1 MCFLPINPNG
11 SLPLCYGDS
20 NAIDVSFIS
29 VVDLHSWK
37 YNVLFCC
44 SSCQQKDEFWRP
56 AMYLKWMQGTNVPW
70 HFECYNHVMYFI
82 VILFSCLL
90 LPQSLVW
97 QSFLL
102 ESHMLGLKDC
112 KSIKWPF
119 YSCLPCWGNNVPGP
133 RECYHN
139 AGLVFDPV
147 WMAYRYKERN
157 KGNFTLTALT
167 KQFHK
172 TSLRVLTVIILSWCT
187 F

>member
-1 MCFLPINPNG
+1 MSP
-11 SLPLCYGDS
+11 
-20 NAIDVSFIS
+20 FIS
-29 VVDLHSWK
+29 VVDLHSWNMCCLLFIMPAK
-37 YNVLFCC
+37 RWVLKADYVFKVDARHKCT
-44 SSCQQKDEFWRP
+44 
-56 AMYLKWMQGTNVPW
+56 LTL
-70 HFECYNHVMYFI
+70 ECYNHVMYFI

-97 QSFLL
+97 QSL
-102 ESHMLGLKDC
+102 ESQMLGLKDC

-119 YSCLPCWGNNVPGP
+119 YSCLPCWGNNIPGP

-172 TSLRVLTVIILSWCT
+172 KSLSINSDHFIMVYILKILTDMSTVCVTLTYIMHCIWSI
-187 F
+187 